1 MKNQIAFILF
11 AILFVLAGC
20 EKDENENEY
29 LVSENFS
36 DESHNTGQDCME
48 CHVAGGDADGW
59 FTVAGSVYDPQL
71 EEPVENGVIELT
83 TEAQSEGSI
92 IATIEIDANGNFY
105 TTEPIIIAD
114 GLYATVESQK
124 GNKEYMLTQVT
135 NGSCNS
141 CHGESTD
148 KIWVD

>member
-11 AILFVLAGC
+11 VLLFVLGAC
-20 EKDENENEY
+20 EKEEGENEY

-36 DESHNTGQDCME
+36 EESHNTGQDCMS
-48 CHVAGGDADGW
+48 CHVPGGNADGW

-71 EEPVENGVIELT
+71 EEPVANGVIELT
-83 TEAQSEGSI
+83 TEPQSAGSI
-92 IATIEIDANGNFY
+92 IASIEIDAKGNFY
-105 TTEPIIIAD
+105 TTEPIIIVD
-114 GLYATVESQK
+114 GLYATVESQE

-148 KIWVD
+148 RIWVN